1 MRARRLHGPASQEA
15 ADLAVRNL
23 LALPELARARRYA
36 LYAALPD
43 EVPAEG
49 LRRLLTS
56 RGLEVVLPR
65 IERAELIL
73 HIVVPGSPLR
83 PGALGV
89 PEPDPALPVLP
100 PGAIDA
106 FVVPGLLFDRRGFR
120 LGRGGAHYDRL
131 LRLARSDALRVGL
144 CYAERIVEALPVDPW
159 DVPMNLIVTE
169 AGVFRPAPERRAPE
183 GAR

>member
-1 MRARRLHGPASQEA
+1 M
-15 ADLAVRNL
+15 RNL
-23 LALPELARARRYA
+23 LALPELSRARRCA

-49 LRRLLTS
+49 LRRLVAS
-56 RGLEVVLPR
+56 RGLEVGLPR
-65 IERAELIL
+65 LEHGELIL
-73 HIVVPGSPLR
+73 HIVGPGSPLR

-89 PEPDPALPVLP
+89 PEPDPALPVLA
-100 PGAIDA
+100 PGAVDL
-106 FVVPGLLFDRRGFR
+106 FVVPGQLFDRRGFR

-144 CYAERIVEALPVDPW
+144 CYAERIVETLPVDPW

-169 AGVFRPAPERRAPE
+169 AGVLRPAPGTRAPE